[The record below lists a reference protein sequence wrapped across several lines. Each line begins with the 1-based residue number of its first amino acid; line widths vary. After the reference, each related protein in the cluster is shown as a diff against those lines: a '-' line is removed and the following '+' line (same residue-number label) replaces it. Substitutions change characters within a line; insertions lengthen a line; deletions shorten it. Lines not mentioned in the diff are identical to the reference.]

1 MSFLKNRTVVGVIC
15 ILLSL
20 LICFGLTPLFNQ
32 AVSQRAEIVRVVQP
46 IRAGDEITADM
57 VQAVEV
63 GGYNLPEDVIRQTE
77 TAVGRYATADLA
89 VGDYIISSK
98 LSDVPAADNAY
109 LYDLDGTQQAI
120 SVSIKSFAEGLS
132 GKLQSGDIVSVIA
145 PDYQQLGQTVVPAEL
160 QYVEVIS
167 VTASSGYD
175 ANTGE
180 TPEDGEDRELPDTV
194 TLLVYPEQAKV
205 LAELEA
211 EGTIHLSLVYRGD
224 RENADQ
230 FLDAQVEVLNELY
243 PSEPDPEEVPA
254 DPAAPSEVPETAE
267 EGTPAYDSAVQNL
280 EVIKA
285 RWDNA
290 LSEADE
296 ALSAAENR
304 TDFSDEA
311 AVMDAQAAIEAAES
325 ALISAQREF
334 EDSKDEELYAAE
346 KNIEAAR
353 RALKKAQENMSKSQ
367 TEAEIER
374 VTYKAELSEK
384 EKLRD
389 TLKEIID
396 NGGHVM
402 APVSGTVFKL
412 WKRVQK
418 RKRMLK

>member
-20 LICFGLTPLFNQ
+20 LICFGLTPLFNR
-32 AVSQRAEIVRVVQP
+32 AVSQKAEIVRVVQP
-46 IRAGDEITADM
+46 IRAGDEITEDM
-57 VQAVEV
+57 VHVVEV

-77 TAVGRYATADLA
+77 TVVGKYAMADLA

-120 SVSIKSFAEGLS
+120 SVTIKSFAEGLS

-145 PDYQQLGQTVVPAEL
+145 PDYQQMGQTVVPAEL

-224 RENADQ
+224 RKNANQ
-230 FLDAQVEVLNELY
+230 FLDAQAEVLTELY
-243 PSEPDPEEVPA
+243 PPEPEPEEAPA
-254 DPAAPSEVPETAE
+254 EPSAPSEAPETAE
-267 EGTPAYDSAVQNL
+267 EGTLATTEESQ
-280 EVIKA
+280 EVA
-285 RWDNA
+285 
-290 LSEADE
+290 
-296 ALSAAENR
+296 
-304 TDFSDEA
+304 
-311 AVMDAQAAIEAAES
+311 
-325 ALISAQREF
+325 
-334 EDSKDEELYAAE
+334 
-346 KNIEAAR
+346 
-353 RALKKAQENMSKSQ
+353 
-367 TEAEIER
+367 
-374 VTYKAELSEK
+374 
-384 EKLRD
+384 
-389 TLKEIID
+389 
-396 NGGHVM
+396 
-402 APVSGTVFKL
+402 
-412 WKRVQK
+412 
-418 RKRMLK
+418 